1 MIIKINTHK
10 IRHQSN
16 VKMLVGNYDNFRE
29 SKLKANYKDQ
39 FKINWILKDN
49 IDKIKN
55 LEKLKYEIWKEK
67 KRKEKKSTWLCYH
80 TQHNKLILKSPK
92 STLYDLIDFVN
103 IEVIWMS
110 DKNMLRF

>member
-29 SKLKANYKDQ
+29 SKLKANYEDQ
-39 FKINWILKDN
+39 FKINRILKDN

-55 LEKLKYEIWKEK
+55 LKNWNMKFEK
-67 KRKEKKSTWLCYH
+67 KRKEKK
-80 TQHNKLILKSPK
+80 KKVFG
-92 STLYDLIDFVN
+92 FVITPN
-103 IEVIWMS
+103 TTS
-110 DKNMLRF
+110 